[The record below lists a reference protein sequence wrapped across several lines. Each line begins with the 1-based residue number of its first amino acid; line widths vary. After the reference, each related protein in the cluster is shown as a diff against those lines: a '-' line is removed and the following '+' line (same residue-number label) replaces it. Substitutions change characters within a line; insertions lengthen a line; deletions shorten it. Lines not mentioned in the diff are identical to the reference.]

1 MSESKKNNSNIKTK
15 DKTQKILFLYLRTG
29 GGHLSCAKTLS
40 GCISKK
46 YGAKAECVLV
56 DVIKESK
63 FGQYILEDGYRIS
76 QDGLIAISNTAYAL
90 NLIKGVA
97 KTTVTMFTGLSKS
110 YLKKVFLKEKP
121 DKVVV
126 LHALIIHPAEMAL
139 EELGMKIPVIVTITD
154 PYTVHPLWLTGKKTH
169 YIVCSD
175 TARRTLTKKGIP
187 KKSITQ
193 FPYFVNEKYCNKLS
207 QTQVLEVK
215 KRLGFSPNKKLILV
229 MGGGDGMPKGDTL
242 MKGLV
247 KYIKKHALDVDIAMV
262 CGNNLRLKKY
272 CTILARKNSK
282 SINMKVYGFIDFVYN
297 LVNASDFVITKAGP
311 ATLTEILLLGKIPII
326 NSYIWG
332 QEKGNVAF
340 VVKNKLGFY
349 RVNNSKIPPLIYELM
364 TNDKMRQKIS
374 QNIIDLKLKNGTSQ
388 MSEFIYKYRN

>member
-1 MSESKKNNSNIKTK
+1 MSESNTRNSNV
-15 DKTQKILFLYLRTG
+15 KTQKILFLYLRTG

-40 GCISKK
+40 GYITKN
-46 YGAKAECVLV
+46 YGSKAECVLV

-97 KTTVTMFTGLSKS
+97 KTTVSMFTALSKS

-126 LHALIIHPAEMAL
+126 LHALIIHPVEMAL
-139 EELGMKIPVIVTITD
+139 DELGMKIPVIVTITD
-154 PYTVHPLWLTGKKTH
+154 PYTVHPLWLTGKRAH

-175 TARRTLTKKGIP
+175 TAKRTVAKKGIP
-187 KKSITQ
+187 KKSISQ

-207 QTQVLEVK
+207 LAQVLGVK
-215 KRLGFSPNKKLILV
+215 KRLGLSLNKKLVLII
-229 MGGGDGMPKGDTL
+229 GGGDGMPNGDAL

-247 KYIKKHALDVDIAMV
+247 RYIKKYSLDVDVAII
-262 CGNNLRLKKY
+262 CGHNLRLKKY
-272 CTILARKNSK
+272 CTLLAKKNAK
-282 SINMKVYGFIDFVYN
+282 VLNMKVFGFVDFVYD
-297 LVNASDFVITKAGP
+297 LVNASDIVITKAGP

-326 NSYIWG
+326 TYYIWG
-332 QEKGNVAF
+332 QEKGNVDF
-340 VVKNKLGFY
+340 VVKNKVGFY
-349 RVNNSKIPPLIYELM
+349 RPSSSKIPPLISDLL
-364 TNDKMRQKIS
+364 TNDKMRQKVS
-374 QNIIDLKLKNGTSQ
+374 ENILNLKLKNGTSQ
-388 MSEFIYKYRN
+388 TAEFIYKYHN